1 MPPAPQHRTPPIEI
15 LHLAYTYFPA
25 DTRVKREVEALQTTG
40 RRLAV
45 IALRGPNERPV
56 ERWNGVTIV
65 RVPGR
70 KSRGGVGS
78 YVGEYGAFVL
88 RCRRLVARHRAF
100 AHVLVVHVHTLPD
113 FLMWA
118 ALPARD
124 RGARVVFDMHEI
136 FPEFVRSKFPGALG
150 RPIAALAHR
159 IERWA
164 RDRADLTII
173 VNQPIEQLLV
183 SRPIGRPEHR
193 IVLHNT
199 ADPAD
204 FGNPMA
210 AIPDPTSSSL
220 ELIYHGTLTFLYGL
234 DVAIRAT
241 AVARKEGLNVHLTIL
256 GDGPERGVLRR
267 LASRLDLENH
277 VAFEAPIRQ
286 HDLPARLRRC
296 AAGVVPT
303 RLDGMTRYSLSTK
316 LLEYVH
322 LGIPVLAARLPS
334 YERYL
339 SHDTLWYWTAGDP
352 EDLARVMREFA
363 ATPAAERSRRAQLAW
378 DAIAPLAWTT
388 ERRQLLEAYDRL
400 LASDSDRTDAIRSA
414 ALPSP

>member
-1 MPPAPQHRTPPIEI
+1 MQPIEI

-25 DTRVKREVEALQTTG
+25 DTRVKREVEALQATG

-45 IALRGPNERPV
+45 IALRGPNERPI

-88 RCRRLVARHRAF
+88 RCRRLVARHAAF
-100 AHVLVVHVHTLPD
+100 SHVRIVHVHTLPD
-113 FLMWA
+113 FLLWA

-124 RGARVVFDMHEI
+124 RGARLVFDMHEI
-136 FPEFVRSKFPGALG
+136 FPEFVRSKFPGTLG
-150 RPIAALAHR
+150 RPIAALAQR
-159 IERWA
+159 IEQWA
-164 RDRADLTII
+164 RDRADLTIT
-173 VNQPIEQLLV
+173 VNQPIQQLLV

-204 FGNPMA
+204 FGNPA
-210 AIPDPTSSSL
+210 APSHGSPPSSVD
-220 ELIYHGTLTFLYGL
+220 LIYHGTLTFLYGL
-234 DVAIRAT
+234 DVAIRGIG
-241 AVARKEGLNVHLTIL
+241 VARKHGLNAHLTIL
-256 GDGPERGVLRR
+256 GDGPERGALRG
-267 LASRLDLENH
+267 LAAQLGLADH
-277 VAFEAPIRQ
+277 VSFEVPIRQ
-286 HDLPARLRRC
+286 RDLPARLRRC
-296 AAGVVPT
+296 GAGVVPT

-339 SHDTLWYWTAGDP
+339 PNDAVWYWAAGDP
-352 EDLARVMREFA
+352 EDLARVIREFA
-363 ATPAAERSRRAQLAW
+363 GTSAGERARRTQLAR
-378 DAIAPLAWTT
+378 DAIAPLAWTL
-388 ERRQLLEAYDRL
+388 ERRQLLDAYRRL
-400 LASDSDRTDAIRSA
+400 LASDSDRTHAIRSA

>member
-1 MPPAPQHRTPPIEI
+1 MQPIEI

-25 DTRVKREVEALQTTG
+25 DTRVKREVEALQATG

-45 IALRGPNERPV
+45 IALRGPHEQPV

-100 AHVLVVHVHTLPD
+100 AHVRIVHVHTLPD

-136 FPEFVRSKFPGALG
+136 FPEFVRAKFPGALG
-150 RPIAALAHR
+150 RPIAALAHG

-164 RDRADLTII
+164 RDRADLTIT
-173 VNQPIEQLLV
+173 VNQPIDQLLKA
-183 SRPIGRPEHR
+183 RPIGRVEHR

-204 FGNPMA
+204 FGNPA
-210 AIPDPTSSSL
+210 AASRSAPPSSVS
-220 ELIYHGTLTFLYGL
+220 LIYHGTLTFLYGL
-234 DVAIRAT
+234 DVAIRAIG
-241 AVARKEGLNVHLTIL
+241 VARQQGLNAHLTIL
-256 GDGPERGVLRR
+256 GDGPERSALRR
-267 LASRLDLENH
+267 LAAQLGLADH
-277 VAFEAPIRQ
+277 VSFEAPIRQ
-286 HDLPARLRRC
+286 GELPARLRRC
-296 AAGVVPT
+296 VAGVVPT

-322 LGIPVLAARLPS
+322 LGIPVLAARLPT

-339 SHDTLWYWTAGDP
+339 SHDTVWYWTAGDP

-363 ATPAAERSRRAQLAW
+363 ATPATERSRRAQLAR

-388 ERRQLLEAYDRL
+388 ERRQLLQAYGRL
-400 LASDSDRTDAIRSA
+400 LANDSDRTHAIRSA